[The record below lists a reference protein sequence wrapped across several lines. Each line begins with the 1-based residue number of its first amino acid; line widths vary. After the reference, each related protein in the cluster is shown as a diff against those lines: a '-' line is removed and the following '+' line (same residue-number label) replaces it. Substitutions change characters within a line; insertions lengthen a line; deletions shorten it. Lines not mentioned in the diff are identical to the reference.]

1 MFTGIIEEIGTVN
14 ELRKGMGNALI
25 IVECRKIL
33 EDMSIGDSISIDGVC
48 QTVTYVGMNSF
59 SVQASFETLSVTTFA
74 NLQTGDTVNLE
85 RALTPVSR
93 MGGHVVT
100 GHVDGLAKVKDIQH
114 QAPFYNFKFEVDR
127 NLAKYVAKKGS
138 VAINGI
144 SLTVSHIFANEFDIA
159 VIPHTYDITNLD
171 RLKTGDFV
179 NIEVDILAK
188 YVEKV
193 LSTSN
198 NKTVDTIDV
207 NFLKENGFL

>member
-14 ELRKGMGNALI
+14 EFRKGIGNALI

-33 EDMSIGDSISIDGVC
+33 EDMTIGDSISIDGVC

-59 SVQASFETLSVTTFA
+59 SVQVSSETLSVTTFA
-74 NLQTGDTVNLE
+74 NLKSGDTVNLE

-93 MGGHVVT
+93 MGGHIVT
-100 GHVDGLAKVKDIQH
+100 GHIDGLAKIKDLQH
-114 QAPFYNFKFEVDR
+114 QNSFYNFKFEVGRD
-127 NLAKYVAKKGS
+127 LARYLAKKGS
-138 VAINGI
+138 VSINGM
-144 SLTVSHIFANEFDIA
+144 SLTVANIIANEFEVA
-159 VIPHTYDITNLD
+159 VIPHTYANTNLNY
-171 RLKTGDFV
+171 LKAGDFV

-188 YVEKV
+188 YVEKI

-207 NFLKENGFL
+207 DFLKENGFL